1 MPNRAQD
8 WFLQAEHDLRH
19 ANRARE
25 VDDHDWACFAAQQA
39 AEKAVKALHQAH
51 NQEAWGHS
59 VLRLLQD
66 LPIPVPEPLIEKAR
80 GLDAFYVPARYP
92 NGHFTG
98 PAFEYYGPMQ
108 SEQALG
114 HAGDI
119 VEFVRQA
126 LADA

>member
-8 WFLQAEHDLRH
+8 WFLPAEHDLQH
-19 ANRARE
+19 AHRARE
-25 VDDHDWACFAAQQA
+25 VDDHD
-39 AEKAVKALHQAH
+39 
-51 NQEAWGHS
+51 
-59 VLRLLQD
+59 
-66 LPIPVPEPLIEKAR
+66 
-80 GLDAFYVPARYP
+80 

-108 SEQALG
+108 SEQALN

>member
-1 MPNRAQD
+1 MLLSRATG
-8 WFLQAEHDLRH
+8 AG
-19 ANRARE
+19 A
-25 VDDHDWACFAAQQA
+25 
-39 AEKAVKALHQAH
+39 
-51 NQEAWGHS
+51 
-59 VLRLLQD
+59 
-66 LPIPVPEPLIEKAR
+66 I
-80 GLDAFYVPARYP
+80 RYP

-108 SEQALG
+108 SEQALN